1 MGTVNSLHDNLLFDK
16 FMYTLYKGSE
26 RSDFAQIWWYCI
38 GIEMPEYVFIE
49 HMYNKCIEVTYM
61 VAFNGNAWIIGLSI
75 YFLK

>member
-1 MGTVNSLHDNLLFDK
+1 
-16 FMYTLYKGSE
+16 
-26 RSDFAQIWWYCI
+26 
-38 GIEMPEYVFIE
+38 MPEYVFIE